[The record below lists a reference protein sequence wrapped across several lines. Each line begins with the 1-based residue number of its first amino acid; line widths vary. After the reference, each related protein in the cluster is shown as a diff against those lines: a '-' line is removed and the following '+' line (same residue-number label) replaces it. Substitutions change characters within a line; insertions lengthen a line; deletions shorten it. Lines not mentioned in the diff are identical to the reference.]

1 MPRLRLLPPAT
12 VVDSH
17 EKATAVLN
25 YLMNRG
31 GRIAIDTETTGLDVM
46 RDRILYWSMA
56 TEDQRYFLEYQY
68 LYRFDPLFQRKDVS
82 WYLANAK
89 YDMHMFAN
97 AAVSLAGE
105 VRDIVVMDA
114 MIDDTRPHGLKEQNR
129 LAYGIEW
136 GDFKDLFLD
145 PERVAKSLS
154 LDKEGLKAF
163 KALKGQEKLPFVYG
177 NRPDIVIDYASCDA
191 FFTFMR
197 GEDLE
202 KQLGATPLPSDV
214 VDGFDSLLDYFNI
227 IEVPLTKSLWGMERR
242 GFRVDMGYVKKVD
255 QPMRDGIARLEKEIS
270 DLVGRDFNPRSGDEI
285 GEFLFKTYKI
295 KPISYTDSGAPSTA
309 EGDLKRVAERFAND
323 PTSPVSR
330 FIKMLLEHKKLTK
343 LHGTYVK
350 SLDKHIGP
358 DGRVHSRLN
367 QTGARTSRLSSSDP
381 NMQNVPARNDPYKLR
396 GMFVAGDG
404 RSLVDLDYPQIEFRV
419 AAALAGAQS
428 MMEAIRSGWDIHSA
442 NAANAYNLPYDD
454 IIAAVK
460 KKDAKQALDEY
471 EKRCVNARVGA
482 KAIGLGTM
490 YGEGAAK
497 IAMTIGISKERAQED
512 INKFFRA
519 NPELQNLIHDTH
531 DFAHQYGYTYTM
543 LGRMRQLHRINS
555 GMRGIEAEEERQAFN
570 TLIQGSSAE
579 MMKLAILRIDHDPRL
594 KELGSELILTVH
606 DELISEAPDD
616 VCDDVREVKREL
628 MGDPY
633 RWGPIQIQYPVPISP
648 DGSIAKRWSEAK

>member
-191 FFTFMR
+191 FFTESRKSKGDCAAAGSRDASTAMR
-197 GEDLE
+197 
-202 KQLGATPLPSDV
+202 
-214 VDGFDSLLDYFNI
+214 
-227 IEVPLTKSLWGMERR
+227 
-242 GFRVDMGYVKKVD
+242 YVSFTCSH
-255 QPMRDGIARLEKEIS
+255 IS
-270 DLVGRDFNPRSGDEI
+270 DEM
-285 GEFLFKTYKI
+285 
-295 KPISYTDSGAPSTA
+295 ISRTVRAFSRAHASDDTTEPCAFGSNAR
-309 EGDLKRVAERFAND
+309 KR
-323 PTSPVSR
+323 
-330 FIKMLLEHKKLTK
+330 
-343 LHGTYVK
+343 
-350 SLDKHIGP
+350 
-358 DGRVHSRLN
+358 
-367 QTGARTSRLSSSDP
+367 RTLS
-381 NMQNVPARNDPYKLR
+381 
-396 GMFVAGDG
+396 FVAC
-404 RSLVDLDYPQIEFRV
+404 P
-419 AAALAGAQS
+419 
-428 MMEAIRSGWDIHSA
+428 
-442 NAANAYNLPYDD
+442 
-454 IIAAVK
+454 
-460 KKDAKQALDEY
+460 
-471 EKRCVNARVGA
+471 
-482 KAIGLGTM
+482 
-490 YGEGAAK
+490 
-497 IAMTIGISKERAQED
+497 
-512 INKFFRA
+512 
-519 NPELQNLIHDTH
+519 
-531 DFAHQYGYTYTM
+531 
-543 LGRMRQLHRINS
+543 
-555 GMRGIEAEEERQAFN
+555 
-570 TLIQGSSAE
+570 
-579 MMKLAILRIDHDPRL
+579 
-594 KELGSELILTVH
+594 
-606 DELISEAPDD
+606 
-616 VCDDVREVKREL
+616 
-628 MGDPY
+628 
-633 RWGPIQIQYPVPISP
+633 
-648 DGSIAKRWSEAK
+648 